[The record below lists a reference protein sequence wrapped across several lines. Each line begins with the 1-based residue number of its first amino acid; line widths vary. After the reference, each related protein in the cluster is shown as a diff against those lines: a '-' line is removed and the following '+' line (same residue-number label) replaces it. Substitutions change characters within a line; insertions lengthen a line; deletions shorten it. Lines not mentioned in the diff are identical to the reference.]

1 MIYVKLFLCNC
12 KVNVRAVKK
21 LNSQDVILGILMQES
36 ISGYDIKHKFETVFS
51 YFYNASYGTIYPTLS
66 KMEKDG
72 LITKVSIVQEGKPNK
87 NVYTITKEGKES
99 FHQYMYS
106 EIQENEMK
114 SDFLV
119 RLHFGELAEQ
129 GLVIHWLE
137 TGLRKAEEDLKRI
150 KADEERCKPFMSPT
164 QEICIEIGITN
175 KENVLRILKD
185 KLSNLKSTEA

>member
-1 MIYVKLFLCNC
+1 LQSD
-12 KVNVRAVKK
+12 VRAVKK

-137 TGLRKAEEDLKRI
+137 TGLRKAEEDLKKI
-150 KADEERCKPFMSPT
+150 KADEKRWKPFMSPT
-164 QEICIEIGITN
+164 QEICIEIGIAN
-175 KENVLRILKD
+175 KETVLRILKD
-185 KLSNLKSTEA
+185 KLSKMKSTEA

>member
-1 MIYVKLFLCNC
+1 MNWRV
-12 KVNVRAVKK
+12 VKK

-36 ISGYDIKHKFETVFS
+36 TSGYNIKHKFETIFS

-66 KMEKDG
+66 KMEKED
-72 LITKVSIVQEGKPNK
+72 LITKASIVQEGKPNK
-87 NVYTITKEGKES
+87 NVYTITEKGKES

-106 EIQENEMK
+106 EIQQNEMK

-119 RLHFGELAEQ
+119 RLHFGELAEPS
-129 GLVIHWLE
+129 VVSHWLE
-137 TGLRKAEEDLKRI
+137 TGLSKAEEDLKRI

-185 KLSNLKSTEA
+185 KLSKLKSTEP